1 MALKKLKNAEAVKI
15 EKKTTSISDTFT
27 LKIKINKEY
36 FFVIMITTLM
46 KNQEQVN
53 NQSIL
58 NKLKMKSPYI
68 THALYSL
75 IENKLLLL
83 LIKKNYI
90 LNHMV

>member
-1 MALKKLKNAEAVKI
+1 
-15 EKKTTSISDTFT
+15 
-27 LKIKINKEY
+27 
-36 FFVIMITTLM
+36 MITTLM
-46 KNQEQVN
+46 KNQEQVK

-68 THALYSL
+68 THALYKL
-75 IENKLLLL
+75 IENKLLLLLL